1 VSTLALVAVTAT
13 TALSAGIAVRYT
25 LAARRLRRLRRDLSA
40 ARHRLTHDPLTGLPN
55 RAALADH
62 LTGRDTAV
70 PITVGLLNL
79 DGFAAINTS
88 LGYRGGDELLV
99 LYAARLAYA
108 AHTEGGQA
116 FRLAGDE
123 FALVLPDHD
132 AAERLLATLPTALDV
147 HTGGHPVALTVHA
160 TVGLADAAPYTRLPL
175 GVLLRRANT
184 ALQHA
189 KRHHRG
195 HTHRWTP
202 QLAATPLPRH
212 RGGTHRWTPQLA
224 ATPLPRHRGRTHP
237 IPPIC
242 GGTP

>member
-1 VSTLALVAVTAT
+1 VSTTFALIAVTAT
-13 TALSAGIAVRYT
+13 TALSAGIAAGYT

-40 ARHRLTHDPLTGLPN
+40 ARHRLTHDPLTGLTN
-55 RAALADH
+55 RAALAAY
-62 LTGRDTAV
+62 LAGRDTAV
-70 PITVGLLNL
+70 PVTVGLVNL
-79 DGFAAINTS
+79 DGFAAINAS
-88 LGYRGGDELLV
+88 LGYRGSDELLV

-123 FALVLPDHD
+123 FALVLPTHD
-132 AAERLLATLPTALDV
+132 TAAAERLLATLPTALDV
-147 HTGGHPVALTVHA
+147 HTGGHPVAVTVHA

-175 GVLLRRANT
+175 GVLLHRANT

-212 RGGTHRWTPQLA
+212 RG
-224 ATPLPRHRGRTHP
+224 RTRP